1 MSIIEDISDHF
12 ITFLQPNIQKNKSKP
27 PTVKHCIYSKANQDN
42 FKRDLYQTDWN
53 DVTNSTDVNV
63 CYDIFWSIYSHLHD
77 SNFPLSTG
85 RFNRNFHRISDF
97 MTSGLL
103 ISRRT
108 KLKLHKIA
116 LTDNVPFN
124 WTQYRTY
131 GYIFNKTVKAS
142 KKMKINNKIAMNSKN
157 LKKMWEI
164 LKDLMVGKSEKVSID
179 KIKKR

>member
-1 MSIIEDISDHF
+1 
-12 ITFLQPNIQKNKSKP
+12 
-27 PTVKHCIYSKANQDN
+27 
-42 FKRDLYQTDWN
+42 
-53 DVTNSTDVNV
+53 
-63 CYDIFWSIYSHLHD
+63 
-77 SNFPLSTG
+77 
-85 RFNRNFHRISDF
+85 

-164 LKDLMVGKSEKVSID
+164 LKDLTVGKSEKVSID
-179 KIKKR
+179 KIKKKVMN